1 MKPMYKIWCCITF
14 LEFNISFWANLNLL
28 NDLKINH
35 FGAYTMCLNLSL
47 SAGCIDNH
55 KKDMINVWWS
65 IWIRQIIPL
74 QLLLRSHPQKLQTK
88 SNSPGV
94 YTHFKH
100 TSVTITEMNT
110 THLKLCVDSNKF
122 KVIPLLV
129 T

>member
-1 MKPMYKIWCCITF
+1 MHRQPQKRHDKCLMI
-14 LEFNISFWANLNLL
+14 NLNKT
-28 NDLKINH
+28 NNPFTTTVKVTPTET
-35 FGAYTMCLNLSL
+35 AE
-47 SAGCIDNH
+47 
-55 KKDMINVWWS
+55 
-65 IWIRQIIPL
+65 
-74 QLLLRSHPQKLQTK
+74 TK
-88 SNSPGV
+88 SNSPVV